1 MVTVM
6 QYKKLGLNLYS
17 ADVHYGKIDLKS
29 THRFSCFFIVQHTD
43 DKKFIKDQAIQLLL
57 AGCRNFD
64 FYGKMESLWHSEFDE
79 ADILLFPDSTAET
92 VALTSGW
99 ETLVEFVDALH
110 AELSLRS
117 FVPHDYYLLYDDAAL
132 YKEALRL
139 LDTFNN
145 SEKECSF

>member
-1 MVTVM
+1 
-6 QYKKLGLNLYS
+6 
-17 ADVHYGKIDLKS
+17 
-29 THRFSCFFIVQHTD
+29 
-43 DKKFIKDQAIQLLL
+43 
-57 AGCRNFD
+57 
-64 FYGKMESLWHSEFDE
+64 MESLWHSEFDE

-117 FVPHDYYLLYDDAAL
+117 FVPHDYYLLYDDTAL